1 LKEIIMRD
9 RRQSTFSAALASA
22 VSLLALAVAAPASA
36 QTNDDEVIVVT
47 GVRSQTRS
55 LLESPAPVDSF
66 SAETLRETGA
76 VGDELGQALA
86 TVAPSFNFPRQSNSG
101 SSDHVRAGQ
110 LRGLSPDQTL
120 VLVNGRRRHTSAIVN
135 SETKIGRGT
144 AAVDFNTIPLSAIKR
159 VEALRDGAGAQY
171 GSDAIAGVV
180 NVLLDDSTESRF
192 SVSYGAHVTDLEPVN
207 QEITD
212 GETLTFDASTGFAF
226 DGDGFLRIGFDAINR
241 NATNRA
247 GFDQIPFFVDQ
258 TPANLALQGL
268 RNYSEG
274 DPDTRALNVWLNTE
288 IDLGAATFYMFGTAG
303 KRETRNGSAFYRYPD
318 GSSNVLAIY
327 PNGFRPRSRG
337 DNEDMSVSGG
347 LRWDGAGWAWDAGLS
362 YGRNDFEYGV
372 VNSVNPSLGA
382 VSPREFF
389 SGGYEFDQTLATL
402 TAQRDFTPGLFSG
415 PLTFAAGLEYRRETH
430 QTRAGDEASFIAGPV
445 DADIGAQAGP
455 GITPDDVADLD
466 RDVYSLWFDASGD
479 LTEKLFVNF
488 AARYEDYSDFDGEAA
503 AKLSGIY
510 RFTDGF
516 ALRAA
521 VSNSIRAPSLTQVGF
536 SDTST
541 NFGDNRALVRTRTV
555 RVGDPIATALGVRAL
570 DPETSVNSSLGATF
584 DAGKLF
590 TLTVDAF
597 RVDVSDRITLS
608 ERFFGDALETFV
620 QGLPGGQGVQSVRFF
635 ANAIDTETQGVDVV
649 AIHSAPLLG
658 GTLDLSAAYSYA
670 ETEISAFKATPA
682 QLLALDPTFRI
693 VGVEEINTVEEAAP
707 RSKAVISAAWS
718 NDRIGGLA
726 RVSYFDEAVRVFN
739 FGGGF
744 EPRQEYSPEWQLDLE
759 GSVNVTENVKF
770 ALGSVNVR
778 DEYPD
783 LSSADINF
791 FGNLPYD
798 ILSPIGVNGR
808 FVYAR
813 LSARF

>member
-1 LKEIIMRD
+1 MR
-9 RRQSTFSAALASA
+9 RRLSPKSFVLASA
-22 VSLLALAVAAPASA
+22 VSILALVAAMPAHA
-36 QTNDDEVIVVT
+36 QVDDREEVIVVT
-47 GVRSQTRS
+47 GVRSQPRS
-55 LLESPAPVDSF
+55 ILSSPSPIDAF

-86 TVAPSFNFPRQSNSG
+86 SVAPSFNFPRQSNSG

-135 SETKIGRGT
+135 SETKIGRGA

-159 VEALRDGAGAQY
+159 VEVLRDGAGAQY

-180 NVLLDDSTESRF
+180 NVILDTSDETRF

-207 QEITD
+207 QDITD

-226 DGDGFLRIGFDAINR
+226 ENGGFLRIGFDAIDR

-247 GFDQIPFFVDQ
+247 GFDQIPFFEAQ
-258 TPANLALQGL
+258 TPANLALQGQ

-274 DPDTRALNVWLNTE
+274 DPDARAFNAWLNTE

-303 KRETRNGSAFYRYPD
+303 RRETRNGGAFYRYPD
-318 GSSNVLAIY
+318 GASNVLALY
-327 PNGFRPRSRG
+327 PNGFRPRTRG
-337 DNEDMSVSGG
+337 DNDDMSVNGG
-347 LRWDGAGWAWDAGLS
+347 LRWEGGGWAWDTGLS
-362 YGRNDFEYGV
+362 YGRNEFEFGV
-372 VNSVNPSLGA
+372 TNSVNPSLGA
-382 VSPREFF
+382 ASPTSFF
-389 SGGYEFDQTLATL
+389 SGAYEFDQTLATL
-402 TAQRDFTPGLFSG
+402 TAQRAFNPSLFAG

-430 QTRAGDEASFIAGPV
+430 KTRPGDEAASIAGPF
-445 DADIGAQAGP
+445 DANIGAQAGT
-455 GITPDDVADLD
+455 GLTPEDVADLD
-466 RDVYSLWFDASGD
+466 RDVYGLWFDASGD

-510 RFTDGF
+510 RFNDLF
-516 ALRAA
+516 ALRGA

-541 NFGDNRALVRTRTV
+541 NFGVNRSLVRTRTV
-555 RVGDPIATALGVRAL
+555 RADDPLATALGVKPL
-570 DPETSVNSSLGATF
+570 DPETSVNYSLGATF
-584 DAGKLF
+584 NAGSRF

-608 ERFFGDALETFV
+608 ERFFGDAVAGFV

-649 AIHSAPLLG
+649 ATHSADVFG

-670 ETEISAFKATPA
+670 ETEISSFNATPA
-682 QLLALDPTFRI
+682 QLLALDPTFRL

-707 RSKAVISAAWS
+707 RSKAVVSANWTNA
-718 NDRIGGLA
+718 RFGGLA
-726 RVSYFDEAVRVFN
+726 RVSYFDEAARVFN

-759 GSVNVTENVKF
+759 ASVNFNEHVKFAVGSVNV
-770 ALGSVNVR
+770 L

-813 LSARF
+813 LSTTF